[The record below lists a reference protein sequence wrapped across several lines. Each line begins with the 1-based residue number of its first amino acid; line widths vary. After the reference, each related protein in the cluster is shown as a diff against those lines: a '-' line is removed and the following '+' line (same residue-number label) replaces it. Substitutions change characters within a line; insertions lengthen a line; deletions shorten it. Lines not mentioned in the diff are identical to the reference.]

1 MKKIIILC
9 LMLLSLPLFSQ
20 QTSSALDP
28 DIGRAIMAKNAQ
40 EQFNPTTVDTVK
52 VNPLQAKLEK
62 TESDVKMFRA
72 LALSLLI
79 KDKEPNDLIVD
90 LYLETQVL
98 KGQIVEINNQIKG
111 FVEEL
116 SKAKD
121 EVEVMAIL
129 KKYNVRD

>member
-1 MKKIIILC
+1 MKKIIVLC
-9 LMLLSLPLFSQ
+9 LMLFSLPLFSQ
-20 QTSSALDP
+20 E
-28 DIGRAIMAKNAQ
+28 IGNATVESNLPVQ
-40 EQFNPTTVDTVK
+40 VSPKDTTA

>member
-1 MKKIIILC
+1 
-9 LMLLSLPLFSQ
+9 MLFSLPLFSQ
-20 QTSSALDP
+20 ET
-28 DIGRAIMAKNAQ
+28 GNATVESNLPVQ
-40 EQFNPTTVDTVK
+40 VSPKDTTA

-111 FVEEL
+111 FIEEL

-121 EVEVMAIL
+121 EIEVMAIL
-129 KKYNVRD
+129 KKYKVRD

>member
-1 MKKIIILC
+1 MKKIILILA
-9 LMLLSLPLFSQ
+9 LAISLPLFSQ
-20 QTSSALDP
+20 TDSTAT
-28 DIGRAIMAKNAQ
+28 A
-40 EQFNPTTVDTVK
+40 VDTVK
-52 VNPLQAKLEK
+52 VNPLQEKLDK

-79 KDKEPNDLIVD
+79 EGKEPNDLIVD

-98 KGQIVEINNQIKG
+98 KGQVVELNNQIKG

-121 EVEVMAIL
+121 EIEVMAIL
-129 KKYNVRD
+129 KKYKVRE

>member
-1 MKKIIILC
+1 MKKIIVLC
-9 LMLLSLPLFSQ
+9 LMLFSLPLFSQ
-20 QTSSALDP
+20 STKMIINDP
-28 DIGRAIMAKNAQ
+28 PIN
-40 EQFNPTTVDTVK
+40 NTVMPDTVITK
-52 VNPLQAKLEK
+52 SVNPLQAKLEK

-111 FVEEL
+111 FIEEL

-121 EVEVMAIL
+121 EIEVMAIL
-129 KKYNVRD
+129 KKYKVRD

>member
-9 LMLLSLPLFSQ
+9 LVLFSLPLFSQ
-20 QTSSALDP
+20 VVESNLPVQVSPKD
-28 DIGRAIMAKNAQ
+28 
-40 EQFNPTTVDTVK
+40 TTA
-52 VNPLQAKLEK
+52 VNPLQAKLKK

-111 FVEEL
+111 FIEEL

-121 EVEVMAIL
+121 EIEVMAIL
-129 KKYNVRD
+129 KKYKVRD